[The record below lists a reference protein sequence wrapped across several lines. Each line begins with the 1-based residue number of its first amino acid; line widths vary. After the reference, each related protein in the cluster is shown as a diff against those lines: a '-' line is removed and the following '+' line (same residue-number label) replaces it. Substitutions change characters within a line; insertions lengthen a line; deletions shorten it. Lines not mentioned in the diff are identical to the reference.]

1 MIKQYDNEKIIDIR
15 FQRIKYFDDIDG
27 KTYITKVIVIKVFD
41 E

>member
-1 MIKQYDNEKIIDIR
+1 MR
-15 FQRIKYFDDIDG
+15 FQRIKYFDYIDG